1 MLIAGGAIA
10 AAGFAAMAYYGVQFI
25 SDISSTGRHTVEPQG
40 TYELEQGIEAGTGT
54 YIVSLPDYG
63 GGPVMISVQVRDP
76 AGTALVDKQVDAP
89 FFAESFTAPV
99 TGNYTL
105 AVSNTSPDP
114 IVLSVTMGNEEDVS
128 QFVGTSLAPAAIS
141 LLLLAAGIIIIIA
154 GVAVTILDGRRE
166 KKMRQFGD
174 MSDLR

>member
-1 MLIAGGAIA
+1 
-10 AAGFAAMAYYGVQFI
+10 
-25 SDISSTGRHTVEPQG
+25 
-40 TYELEQGIEAGTGT
+40 
-54 YIVSLPDYG
+54 
-63 GGPVMISVQVRDP
+63 
-76 AGTALVDKQVDAP
+76 
-89 FFAESFTAPV
+89 V

-105 AVSNTSPDP
+105 AVSNRSPDP
-114 IVLSVTMGNEEDVS
+114 IVLSVTIGNEEDVS